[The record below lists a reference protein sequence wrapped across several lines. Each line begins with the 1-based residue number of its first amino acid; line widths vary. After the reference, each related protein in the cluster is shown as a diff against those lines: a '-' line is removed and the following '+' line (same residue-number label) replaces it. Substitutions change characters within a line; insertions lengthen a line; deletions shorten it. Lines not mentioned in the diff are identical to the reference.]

1 MTGADTY
8 KQVQGHQSDDYAIR
22 YAPLVKRIAHHLMAR
37 LPASVQLEDML
48 QAGMLGL
55 IEAVGKFDASKGAS
69 FETYAGIRIRGS
81 MIDEI
86 RRGDWVPRSVHKNA
100 RTIAA
105 IIKDIEQSTGRDA
118 RDTEVAQK
126 LGVEVSEYRQML
138 MDVSNG
144 HMMDFDGM
152 GVSEDFFS
160 KGLSESSLTPLE
172 RIQKEDFRNSLASAI
187 ATLPEREKLVLALY
201 YDEELN
207 LKEIGEVMG
216 VSESRI
222 SKINSQAMLRLQSR
236 LKDWKKS

>member
-8 KQVQGHQSDDYAIR
+8 KKIQDHDFAER

-37 LPASVQLEDML
+37 LPSSVQLEDML

-55 IEAVGKFDASKGAS
+55 LEARSNFDATKGAS
-69 FETYAGIRIRGS
+69 FETFAGIRIRGS

-100 RTIAA
+100 RSIASV
-105 IIKDIEQSTGRDA
+105 IKDIEQNTGRDA
-118 RDTEVAQK
+118 RDSEVAEK
-126 LGVEVSEYRQML
+126 LGVEVSDYRQML

-144 HMMDFDGM
+144 HMMDFEAM
-152 GVSEDFFS
+152 GVTEDYFS
-160 KGLSESSLTPLE
+160 QGLSDSSQTPLE
-172 RIQKEDFRNSLASAI
+172 RIQKEDFRNSLAGAI
-187 ATLPEREKLVLALY
+187 SSLPEREKLVLALY

-222 SKINSQAMLRLQSR
+222 SQINSQAMLRLQSR
-236 LKDWKKS
+236 LKDWKK

>member
-1 MTGADTY
+1 VTGADSY
-8 KQVQGHQSDDYAIR
+8 KQVQGHHSDDYAVR

-55 IEAVGKFDASKGAS
+55 IEAAGKFDASKGAS

-100 RTIAA
+100 RMIAQ

-118 RDTEVAQK
+118 RDTEVAAK

-152 GVSEDFFS
+152 GVSEDFFTQ
-160 KGLSESSLTPLE
+160 GLSETSLTPLE

-222 SKINSQAMLRLQSR
+222 SQINSQAMLRLQSR